1 MTSTTPRV
9 IVTGKLVRLREKVVE
24 DAERDY
30 EWRKDPELAEYDAAR
45 PITMPFK
52 NFVATLQDDLNYPS
66 SYRRTFAI
74 EDVATGRHIGN
85 VMYYGYDSATRE
97 AELGITIGDRDYW
110 SQGYGTDAVRSMLHH
125 LFDNLGL
132 RRVFLHTLTWNHR
145 AQSCFRRAGF
155 RALRELHRGGYEFVY
170 MEATPRDVRDEDE

>member
-1 MTSTTPRV
+1 VTATRPR
-9 IVTGKLVRLREKVVE
+9 IVATGRLVRLREKQVE

-30 EWRKDPELAEYDAAR
+30 AWRRDPELAAYDAAR
-45 PITMPFK
+45 PITMSFRS
-52 NFVATLQDDLNYPS
+52 FVASMAEELHYPTPQ
-66 SYRRTFAI
+66 RRTYAI
-74 EDVATGRHIGN
+74 EEVESGKHIGN